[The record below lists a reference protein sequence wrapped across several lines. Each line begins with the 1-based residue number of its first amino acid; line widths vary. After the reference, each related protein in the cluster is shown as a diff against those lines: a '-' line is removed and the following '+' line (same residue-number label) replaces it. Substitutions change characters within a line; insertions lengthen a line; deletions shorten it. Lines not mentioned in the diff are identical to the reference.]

1 MRHWEMMAKALFLI
15 MSGKESPER
24 ANIGIMSAA
33 RSAEAKRYEDLKV
46 IFFGPS
52 EEYIANLSGQP
63 LEFLR
68 KLQAMNLVDSACV
81 GVAERYG
88 MKDKLVSLG
97 FQLAP
102 AGERIA
108 YYVNKGYEVISF

>member
-1 MRHWEMMAKALFLI
+1 
-15 MSGKESPER
+15 
-24 ANIGIMSAA
+24 
-33 RSAEAKRYEDLKV
+33 KRYEDLKV

-63 LEFLR
+63 LELLR
-68 KLQAMNLVDSACV
+68 KLQSMNAVDSACI

-88 MKDKLVSLG
+88 MKDKLISLG
-97 FQLAP
+97 FQLSP

-108 YYVNKGYEVISF
+108 YYVNQGYEVISF